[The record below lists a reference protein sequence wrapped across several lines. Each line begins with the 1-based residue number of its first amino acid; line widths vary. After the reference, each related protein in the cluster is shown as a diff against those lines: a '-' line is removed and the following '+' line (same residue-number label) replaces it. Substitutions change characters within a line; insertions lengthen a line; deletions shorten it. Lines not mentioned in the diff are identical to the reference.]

1 MKICKEAAVT
11 SAGSPTA
18 EQLVKIN
25 QWTKSPLTAE
35 EVYCF
40 RVRLCDDLPDRDFE
54 RFDTAALAKLAE
66 LFRGKTGI
74 LDHEW
79 SSQHQI
85 ARIFD
90 TELCREQD
98 VTFIRADCYMLRSE
112 KNAAI
117 IADIEGG
124 IKKEVSVGCAM
135 ARATC
140 GICGKPYGEC
150 SHRNGAVYDGQR
162 CVTVLSEPTDAY
174 EFSFVAVPAQT
185 RAGVLKAKGGVR
197 MTLKE
202 LAAGSPELCGALEAL
217 EQEAQFG
224 RECRK
229 ALLGE
234 TVALGVLLDFG
245 ADEAVLEKA
254 FSALDAQELRTLK
267 RAMSE
272 KAAALFPAK
281 PQLPAG
287 EPRPSGRDADYMI

>member
-1 MKICKEAAVT
+1 MNICKEAAVAA
-11 SAGSPTA
+11 SGSPTA
-18 EQLVKIN
+18 EQLAKIN
-25 QWTKSPLTAE
+25 EWAKSPLSPE

-54 RFDTAALAKLAE
+54 RFDTDALGKLAE

-79 SSQHQI
+79 SSQRQI

-90 TELCREQD
+90 TALCRED
-98 VTFIRADCYMLRSE
+98 GVTFIRAECYMLRTE
-112 KNAAI
+112 ANEAL
-117 IADIEGG
+117 IAEIEGG

-140 GICGKPYGEC
+140 GICGKPYGMC
-150 SHRNGAVYDGQR
+150 DHRKGQLYDGVR
-162 CVTVLSEPTDAY
+162 CVTVLSDPTDAY
-174 EFSFVAVPAQT
+174 EFSFVAVPAQK
-185 RAGVLKAKGGVR
+185 RAGVLKAKGGVC

-202 LAAGSPELCGALEAL
+202 LAAGDPALRDTLKAL

-229 ALLGE
+229 ALLRE

-245 ADEAVLEKA
+245 ADEDVLNKA
-254 FSALDAQELRTLK
+254 FSALDAQELRALK
-267 RAMSE
+267 CAMAE
-272 KAAALFPAK
+272 KAAALFPSK
-281 PQLPAG
+281 PQLPVGRAAAG
-287 EPRPSGRDADYMI
+287 ERDTDYMI